1 MIVGRWNSGFIWL
14 GKIRAEPVN
23 SQGAVVETVSGL
35 RVSSGP
41 GIEAVML
48 SVVGVG
54 GTSTTS
60 VTRVTG

>member
-1 MIVGRWNSGFIWL
+1 MVGRWNSGFIWL

-23 SQGAVVETVSGL
+23 SQEAVVETVSGL

-41 GIEAVML
+41 GIEAVVL
-48 SVVGVG
+48 SGADVG
-54 GTSTTS
+54 GTSTIS